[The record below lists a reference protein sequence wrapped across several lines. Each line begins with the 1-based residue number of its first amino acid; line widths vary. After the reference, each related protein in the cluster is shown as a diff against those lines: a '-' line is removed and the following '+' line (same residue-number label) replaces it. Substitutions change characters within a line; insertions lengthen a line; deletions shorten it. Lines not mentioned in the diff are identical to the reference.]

1 MEDKS
6 SVFNEAVS
14 RGQKGEFSNFQ
25 NWLEQQGI
33 LESKLSNLREELS
46 INSKYSVDRT
56 EEIQQLGE
64 YVGSLQAEGD
74 QKHITLQGVENSGR
88 THLLELVKELIR
100 KNNYEIS
107 LTHVSP
113 EDIKDEQD
121 FTNFIENLE
130 KTSGS
135 KLLVIDDAWK
145 DKRASYVLKQ
155 IKKRVENVLLI
166 SVWSPETLQRERQS
180 IEESF
185 TPSDELN
192 IEPFSRAETDQLT
205 KNMVEIICEENALPE
220 IDDVFMKQLHQK
232 SRGVPGLAL
241 EVFRDSIKRSF
252 HVEGRMLLDEK
263 SVKDCAEKNGLTNLE
278 EKLKTLS
285 DTKNHII
292 EKIMLSR
299 DLRGVSPSELS
310 NDLKKDKSTVS
321 YHLRELLKKDL
332 LKKQS
337 HGRQTFYTTR
347 SSIKPILQLHLQGEN
362 EFYE

>member
-1 MEDKS
+1 
-6 SVFNEAVS
+6 
-14 RGQKGEFSNFQ
+14 
-25 NWLEQQGI
+25 
-33 LESKLSNLREELS
+33 
-46 INSKYSVDRT
+46 
-56 EEIQQLGE
+56 
-64 YVGSLQAEGD
+64 
-74 QKHITLQGVENSGR
+74 
-88 THLLELVKELIR
+88 
-100 KNNYEIS
+100 
-107 LTHVSP
+107 
-113 EDIKDEQD
+113 
-121 FTNFIENLE
+121 
-130 KTSGS
+130 
-135 KLLVIDDAWK
+135 
-145 DKRASYVLKQ
+145 
-155 IKKRVENVLLI
+155 
-166 SVWSPETLQRERQS
+166 
-180 IEESF
+180 
-185 TPSDELN
+185 
-192 IEPFSRAETDQLT
+192 
-205 KNMVEIICEENALPE
+205 MVEIICEENALPE